1 VRLEELVKD
10 AAVSPS
16 DLEVLKTF
24 WDEGNEHNGNAYPRL
39 LHCGSALH
47 ARLIA

>member
-1 VRLEELVKD
+1 MKD

-24 WDEGNEHNGNAYPRL
+24 WEGNEHNGNADPS
-39 LHCGSALH
+39 GSALH